1 MTSPPIA
8 AAFSALE
15 AHRIEIAH
23 RRMVD
28 LFAED
33 PARFGRFQVQLDD
46 LLFDYSKHMITDAT
60 LAHLLHLARACGLE
74 EARADLFSGAKVNS
88 TEGRAALHMALR
100 NRTGRAY
107 FVDGQNVMPDV
118 LAARRKMLDFAAG
131 VRDGTIVG
139 SSGAMFSDVVNIGIG
154 GSDLGPAMAARALST
169 FGNAGIRTHFVSN
182 VDGADLSE
190 TLSQIDPA
198 QTLFIISSKTFTT
211 QETMTNARSARRF
224 MAEALGE
231 ESIAKHFIAV
241 STRRDLVEDFGI
253 PADRIFG
260 FWDWVGGRYSLWSS
274 IGLALAIA
282 IGPRHFEEFL
292 QGGQDMDQHFE
303 TAPLQDNIPVLMGLL
318 AVWYRNIWNYPAHA
332 VIPYDHRLARFPA
345 YLQQLDMESNG
356 KSVTRSGQSVQLATA
371 PIIWGEPGT
380 NGQHAF
386 FQMLHQ
392 GTTIV
397 PVDFLL
403 AAQPVMA
410 DEHHHDLLIANCLA
424 QSEALMRGRSLDE
437 VKQLLAKSNLTENE
451 IDALAAHKTF
461 AGNRPSSTLLYKR
474 LDPRTLGRLVA
485 LYEHRTFVQ
494 AAIWNINPF
503 DQWGVE
509 LGKELC
515 SRLAP
520 IVADEMASTQDL
532 DGSTAGLIAWRRQIA
547 RS

>member
-1 MTSPPIA
+1 MTSPPTA

-231 ESIAKHFIAV
+231 ESIGKHFIAV

-520 IVADEMASTQDL
+520 IVADELASTQDL

>member
-1 MTSPPIA
+1 MTSPAIA

-23 RRMVD
+23 RRLVD

-190 TLSQIDPA
+190 TLAQIDPA

-231 ESIAKHFIAV
+231 ESIGKHFIAV

-392 GTTIV
+392 GTTLV

-520 IVADEMASTQDL
+520 IVADELASTQDL

>member
-1 MTSPPIA
+1 MTSPAIA

-190 TLSQIDPA
+190 TLAQIDPA

-231 ESIAKHFIAV
+231 ESIGKHFIAV

-392 GTTIV
+392 GTTLV

-520 IVADEMASTQDL
+520 IVADELASTQDL

>member
-1 MTSPPIA
+1 MTSPAIA

-190 TLSQIDPA
+190 TLAQIDPA

-231 ESIAKHFIAV
+231 ESIGKHFIAV

-260 FWDWVGGRYSLWSS
+260 FWDRYSLWSS

-392 GTTIV
+392 GTTLV

-520 IVADEMASTQDL
+520 IVADELASTQDL

>member
-1 MTSPPIA
+1 MTSPAIA

-190 TLSQIDPA
+190 TLAQIDPA

-231 ESIAKHFIAV
+231 ESIGKHFIAV

-392 GTTIV
+392 GNTLV

-520 IVADEMASTQDL
+520 IVADELASTQDL

>member
-1 MTSPPIA
+1 MTSPAIA

-190 TLSQIDPA
+190 TLAQIDPA

-231 ESIAKHFIAV
+231 ESIGKHFIAV

-392 GTTIV
+392 GTTLV

-503 DQWGVE
+503 DQGGVE

-520 IVADEMASTQDL
+520 IVADELASTQDL
-532 DGSTAGLIAWRRQIA
+532 DGSIAGLIAWRRQIA